1 MQTQE
6 EEKEK
11 QLSGHVVE
19 VLKEKADIAKETSK

>member
-11 QLSGHVVE
+11 QLSGKVVE